1 MPAVSKGQRR
11 LAGMAM
17 AAKEGKGPVPEG
29 GGMMGMTLDDLKH
42 YASTSER
49 GLPKRKGK
57 NKRKKG
63 KR

>member
-42 YASTSER
+42 YAGTKEK
-49 GLPKRKGK
+49 GVPTYTKRP
-57 NKRKKG
+57 
-63 KR
+63 